1 MEPNAQGQ
9 SDRFVKLIAH
19 DVSDSKSKS
28 PIGRR
33 VVFHADDLGMNRAI
47 NKGVIEGFERGLLT
61 STSIIANAPD
71 VEYALEQ
78 WLRLEQARKD
88 GSLPSAELRRKLDDR
103 NQRFDLGVHLNLSQ
117 GKPLTGSSYPYEL
130 LAPDGHFPGIME
142 VYTLF
147 RHSLEPKMREPVERE
162 LRAQIQVLYERGIA
176 PTHLNGHQY
185 LEIMPAVTEIVP
197 KLLEEYAIPVVR
209 VAVERRLTRTTLL
222 HGFQFQNW
230 LIAQAKQIYARDFKS
245 FMDVL
250 SVKYP
255 DAFYGTS
262 HAGKVDLRLI
272 QLFLRDENRF
282 NLAEIG
288 LHPAAPQAS
297 DDPPV
302 ADSTAWDDPLQDT
315 RPNELSMLQS
325 PELSDFLVREKL
337 QLGRL
342 SDLVVAEKPAAPK
355 PPPPPPPP
363 PRPSARLKKSE

>member
-9 SDRFVKLIAH
+9 SDRFVKLIAPAPTK
-19 DVSDSKSKS
+19 VKGKGQE
-28 PIGRR
+28 GRR

-47 NKGVIEGFERGLLT
+47 NKGVIQGFEKGLLT

-71 VEYALEQ
+71 VDFALDQ
-78 WLRLEQARKD
+78 WQRLEQARRD
-88 GSLPSAELRRKLDDR
+88 GSLPSAELRRKLGDR
-103 NQRFDLGVHLNLSQ
+103 DQSFDLGVHLNLSQ
-117 GKPLTGSSYPYEL
+117 GKPLTGSKYPSEL
-130 LAPDGHFPGIME
+130 LTQEGYFPGIME
-142 VYTLF
+142 VYSLF
-147 RHSLEPKMREPVERE
+147 RHSLPAKLRGMVEAE
-162 LRAQIQVLYERGIA
+162 LNAQIQVLYDRHIA
-176 PTHLNGHQY
+176 VTHLNGHQY

-197 KLLEEYAIPVVR
+197 KLLEQYAIPVVR

-230 LIAQAKQIYARDFKS
+230 LIAQAKQIYAKDFKS

-288 LHPAAPQAS
+288 LHPAAPHS
-297 DDPPV
+297 TDDPPN
-302 ADSTAWDDPLQDT
+302 AEEKAWEDPLKSS
-315 RPNELSMLQS
+315 RPNELSMLES
-325 PELSDFLVREKL
+325 PELSEFLIKEHL

-342 SDLVVAEKPAAPK
+342 RDLVVEEKKAAAK
-355 PPPPPPPP
+355 PR
-363 PRPSARLKKSE
+363 RPSGRRPPTVL

>member
-1 MEPNAQGQ
+1 MESNAQGK
-9 SDRFVKLIAH
+9 SDRFVKLIAPGPAKG
-19 DVSDSKSKS
+19 KSKE
-28 PIGRR
+28 GRR
-33 VVFHADDLGMNRAI
+33 VVFHADDMGMNRAI
-47 NKGVIEGFERGLLT
+47 NKGVLEGFERGLLT
-61 STSIIANAPD
+61 STSVIANAPD
-71 VEYALEQ
+71 IEWALEH
-78 WLRLEQARKD
+78 WVKLEKSRKA
-88 GSLPSAELRRKLDDR
+88 GTLPSAELRKTLGDR
-103 NQRFDLGVHLNLSQ
+103 DQPFDLGVHLNLSQ
-117 GKPLTGSSYPYEL
+117 GKPLTGAAYPPDL
-130 LAPDGHFPGIME
+130 LTKEGYFPGIME

-147 RHSLEPKMREPVERE
+147 RHSLPAKLRTAVEAE
-162 LRAQIQVLYERGIA
+162 LRAQIQVLYKLGIM

-185 LEIMPAVTEIVP
+185 LEIMPGITEIIP
-197 KLLEEYAIPVVR
+197 KLLEEYKIPVVR

-230 LIAQAKQIYARDFKS
+230 LIAQAKQVYAKDFKS

-288 LHPAAPQAS
+288 LHPAAPSAH
-297 DDPPV
+297 DDPVP
-302 ADSTAWDDPLQDT
+302 ADSKGWEDPLQAS

-325 PELSDFLVREKL
+325 PELSEFLIKEKL

-342 SDLVVAEKPAAPK
+342 SDLVVAEKTVKEKKPGKSGSNVAPK
-355 PPPPPPPP
+355 V
-363 PRPSARLKKSE
+363 